1 MSQLA
6 NLRTSLRIPPAAIR
20 LTATV
25 VGFVGY
31 IVLIQLAPSEHIF
44 EYMMAAAAP
53 SVVAAWAYGKRGA
66 FGATAAIALINLVL
80 VVGVRRQS
88 LVAAWDAAAPIEL
101 ALSLLVGV
109 LIGRLRTIGRR
120 LEADRRTLLKTQEVT
135 IFALAYQAEL
145 RDFATGRHLERTALY
160 VELLARRMAKLP
172 SYRDYLTPGYVGDLT
187 RAAPLHDIGKVG
199 IPDAVLLKPDKL
211 TDAEFDIM
219 KEHCVLGQKVLTM
232 AAERLGFQ
240 SFLEIAIQITGG
252 HHERWDGSGYP
263 RQIAEGRIPV
273 SARIMA
279 LADAYDAM
287 RSERVYKPALP
298 HEQVIGKILLQRGRQ
313 FDPDVVDS
321 FVAIEHE
328 FHRLSVEMADPL
340 EQDLELLQT
349 A

>member
-1 MSQLA
+1 MWPRPHRRWDRVTAVLA
-6 NLRTSLRIPPAAIR
+6 ER
-20 LTATV
+20 LADEATN
-25 VGFVGY
+25 
-31 IVLIQLAPSEHIF
+31 
-44 EYMMAAAAP
+44 AAP
-53 SVVAAWAYGKRGA
+53 
-66 FGATAAIALINLVL
+66 
-80 VVGVRRQS
+80 
-88 LVAAWDAAAPIEL
+88 APE
-101 ALSLLVGV
+101 
-109 LIGRLRTIGRR
+109 T
-120 LEADRRTLLKTQEVT
+120 
-135 IFALAYQAEL
+135 
-145 RDFATGRHLERTALY
+145 
-160 VELLARRMAKLP
+160 LARRQAGPYDRWGRAYRWEASLAPGGAGLQVVATRTDGELHVWHIGNQGSHMFGEFELTLPAKATQERLVWLVASAAGINQSRTHHSPKSCSPATVSRVALLP
-172 SYRDYLTPGYVGDLT
+172 TPT
-187 RAAPLHDIGKVG
+187 AARSRCRNDIGKVG

-219 KEHCVLGQKVLTM
+219 KEHCVLGEKVLTM

-298 HEQVIGKILLQRGRQ
+298 HEQVIGNILLQRGRQ